1 MEQSRAYSKA
11 AGKKWF
17 RFFRTGPL
25 PIGTESYRQILPPL
39 NFIRLSSGL
48 HDNKYP
54 RGVFETAERITKLRE
69 KTFSRSDLILQR
81 AAFKL
86 NYKEIGHA
94 AFLGSLFMFPQT
106 PLHNKPFTHSIC
118 CTRENCSDV
127 Q

>member
-69 KTFSRSDLILQR
+69 KTFSRSDLILRR
-81 AAFKL
+81 AALKL
-86 NYKEIGHA
+86 NYRNWPCGVFGVVVYVPTNATAQQAVYTFDLLYQRK
-94 AFLGSLFMFPQT
+94 L
-106 PLHNKPFTHSIC
+106 
-118 CTRENCSDV
+118 
-127 Q
+127 